1 MTGINI
7 TFLTCWTKMLLLPPQ
22 VPHFLKVTVKKRKEK
37 EHHPAQYMTLDQCPK
52 KNCGC
57 HEFSLKNTLPL
68 SNEAVMKDQL
78 SIRWRLL
85 TPWVDSWDF
94 QGGRKMADVIREKGI
109 PSHISCKEETSFS
122 RLHGN
127 IYQIKTV
134 YFQSERCRLNKS
146 SFLSHPSLWNHPL
159 AKMTCGP

>member
-7 TFLTCWTKMLLLPPQ
+7 TFLTCWTKMLLLPPPPKFPISWRLQ
-22 VPHFLKVTVKKRKEK
+22 LRKER
-37 EHHPAQYMTLDQCPK
+37 K
-52 KNCGC
+52 KNIILPNIWLSTSAQRKT
-57 HEFSLKNTLPL
+57 EFSLKNTLPL